1 MVRSCIRPAAVLLA
15 ALCALLPACA
25 GTLVVTRLDDTNDG
39 ICDEDCS
46 LREAIAAAGS
56 LDTITFANDVT
67 GTSTLTLGDLVI
79 DKKVT
84 IAGPGRDTLAI
95 SGGDTQ
101 RIFTITTSGDLTA
114 SGLTFTRGQSAY
126 YAPQID
132 RAGGAVLASGAF
144 DFTDCTFSDNHSD
157 GMTGS
162 VNNTGGVIYAD
173 AYYRPLRATRCIFE
187 NNSAGGGACMDVDGG
202 ALTITDSTFRYNST
216 SLGPT
221 AGVIC
226 NSNEPA
232 VITGSVFYANRSR
245 TGGVVWVSGNG
256 GAIVTNST
264 FAFNTAV
271 VNGGAFLVKSPLVL
285 NNVTAS
291 GNSAATG
298 KTLYVAAG
306 GSAIV
311 GNTIFD
317 ARGPN
322 CGGVGTVSSTGYN
335 LESDDACGFDGP
347 GDLVGTPANLG
358 ALGDHGGPTK
368 TMALTPCSPA
378 IDAASDTTCPETDQ
392 RGIARPQG
400 SHCDIGAFEWVQGPP
415 LTVSFCTDR
424 KSLGWGTQTGAE
436 SYDIAFG
443 RTAIPGAVFD
453 GDFSGFREPADRPGC
468 APSCDLEDRVYDT
481 SCTGNPGTG
490 IVEMWVV
497 RAGESAD
504 ATWNGPWNQVGTRD
518 DSDEAP
524 NPRGIPHELVCP

>member
-1 MVRSCIRPAAVLLA
+1 MVRSCIRPAAFLLA

-25 GTLVVTRLDDTNDG
+25 GILVVTKLDDASDG
-39 ICDEDCS
+39 ICDADCS
-46 LREAIAAAGS
+46 LREAIAAAGP

-79 DKKVT
+79 NKKVT
-84 IAGPGRDTLAI
+84 IVGPGRDMLAI

-101 RIFTITTSGDLTA
+101 RIFTITSGGDLTA
-114 SGLTFTRGQSAY
+114 SGLTFTRGKSGY

-132 RAGGAVLASGAF
+132 LAGGAVLASGAF
-144 DFTDCTFSDNHSD
+144 DFTDCTFSNNHSD

-173 AYYRPLRATRCIFE
+173 AYNRPLRATRCIFE

-202 ALTITDSTFRYNST
+202 ALTITDSIFRSNFT

-232 VITGSVFYANRSR
+232 VITGSVFYANRSQ

-256 GAIVTNST
+256 GATVTNST

-271 VNGGAFLVKSPLVL
+271 VNGGAFLVKKPLVL

-298 KTLYVAAG
+298 RTLYVAVG

-317 ARGPN
+317 ARGSN

-335 LESDDACGFDGP
+335 LESDDTCGFDGP
-347 GDLVGTPANLG
+347 GDLVSTPANLG
-358 ALGDHGGPTK
+358 PLTDNGGPTK
-368 TMALTPCSPA
+368 TMALTPCSAA
-378 IDAASDTTCPETDQ
+378 IDAASDTTCPGTDQ

-400 SHCDIGAFEWVQGPP
+400 SNCDIGAYEWVQGPP
-415 LTVSFCTDR
+415 LTVSFCADR
-424 KSLGWGTQTGAE
+424 KSLGWGAQPGEA

-443 RTAIPGAVFD
+443 RTKVPGVTFN
-453 GDFSGFREPADRPGC
+453 GDFSGFRTPSDRSGC
-468 APSCDLEDRVYDT
+468 APSCDLDSRVYDT
-481 SCTGNPGTG
+481 SCTGNPGIG
-490 IVEMWVV
+490 IVEIWVV
-497 RAGESAD
+497 RNRLSED
-504 ATWNGPWNQVGTRD
+504 ATWNGPGNQVGTRD

-524 NPRGIPHELVCP
+524 NPKGIPHNLVCP